1 MSPLSK
7 DPDKRARQLANL
19 RPAPPAPLGHTRT
32 LIHGGRAEALYRDVD
47 AETRE
52 LIDMLGDT
60 APVRE
65 PNGTLPAAD
74 AAMLEVAARLLR
86 RYRRVSGWLDLHGR
100 ISEAGEVKPAADLE
114 TRIERQLVDAL
125 AALGMTAASRI
136 KLGVDLVRTAA
147 SAEDLEAA
155 RVAREHLDHRA
166 ADLDAEGEVAE

>member
-47 AETRE
+47 AETHE
-52 LIDMLGDT
+52 LIDALGDT
-60 APVRE
+60 APVRD
-65 PNGTLPAAD
+65 PDGSVPAAD

-114 TRIERQLVDAL
+114 LRIERAL
-125 AALGMTAASRI
+125 AAALDALGMTPTSRA
-136 KLGVDLVRTAA
+136 KLGLDLQRTAA
-147 SAEDLEAA
+147 SAEELEAA
-155 RVAREHLDHRA
+155 RVARERLDIRA
-166 ADLDAEGEVAE
+166 ETIESEATE